1 MGEPAEKGWEFAS
14 LADTPEAAGAE
25 IWNFGPSSP
34 EGMLSDMFVQNVLT
48 VDNFDE
54 MLADFQ
60 VTVLPHLPAHLRAKF
75 PRILRAMELRPDIL
89 FKDSERIQER
99 FLKLRTLYP

>member
-1 MGEPAEKGWEFAS
+1 MGEPAEQSWPFVS
-14 LADTPEAAGAE
+14 LKDSPESAGAE
-25 IWNFGPSSP
+25 IWDFGPSSP

-60 VTVLPHLPAHLRAKF
+60 VTVLPHLPALLRAKF

-99 FLKLRTLYP
+99 FLKLRQLYP